1 MTDASQPLDAPELP
15 MPVEPE
21 PDVAP
26 SPLPE
31 PEVGGRKGPEPTRFG
46 DWENKGVAVD
56 F

>member
-1 MTDASQPLDAPELP
+1 MTDATRPEPELP
-15 MPVEPE
+15 IPVEPE

-31 PEVGGRKGPEPTRFG
+31 PEVGGRTGPDPVRYG